1 MHECFNDTI
10 FLSVAYQLEYT
21 LFSFLFLIFYFIGS
35 ILMDLE
41 RKLQD
46 DIEFWFPLLPRT
58 PF

>member
-10 FLSVAYQLEYT
+10 FLSAAYQLEYT
-21 LFSFLFLIFYFIGS
+21 LFSFLLLIFYFIGS

-46 DIEFWFPLLPRT
+46 DIEFWFPLLPHT
-58 PF
+58 SF